1 MQQTI
6 GHRPELHL
14 NFIYIRY
21 WSAINYLQW
30 DVEITL
36 ELDYEGVNTPMGLSS
51 VLSKLIY
58 NDDMV
63 YEGYIKV
70 FW

>member
-14 NFIYIRY
+14 NFIYIGY
-21 WSAINYLQW
+21 WSAVNYLQW

-36 ELDYEGVNTPMGLSS
+36 ELDYEGVNTPMGLSDL
-51 VLSKLIY
+51 LSKLIY